1 MHDAKSW
8 RKKRLDSLTGS
19 ALNETKL
26 RKYTMLNDADCHA
39 IFKNI
44 GDMFNITNNSLTR
57 KVTKTNNNDVMTSMK
72 IFFDCNI
79 SFSKIIVYTGK
90 FELAWS
96 IILASGETDMQTT
109 SEFGQSHILD
119 LSEFD
124 TSIKEISILSGDNGQ
139 FTLKG
144 LRLGGFQN
152 SIRLDSAS
160 DIKVEHHLESQS
172 K

>member
-1 MHDAKSW
+1 M
-8 RKKRLDSLTGS
+8 
-19 ALNETKL
+19 
-26 RKYTMLNDADCHA
+26 
-39 IFKNI
+39 
-44 GDMFNITNNSLTR
+44 
-57 KVTKTNNNDVMTSMK
+57 TKTNNNDVMTSMK

-96 IILASGETDMQTT
+96 IILASGETDKRTT